1 MAGGLRRRVA
11 LVALALFVGV
21 CAPVRGDDDCA
32 LLSRASPAEMSECL
46 IEQTTRRPSDTG
58 AWLALG
64 GHFHQNGETQDART
78 AYQNVIKMTPQSDE
92 AAEAHLHL
100 GVIHHSD
107 GEFKEALEFYQARES
122 TLALPQAV

>member
-1 MAGGLRRRVA
+1 MA
-11 LVALALFVGV
+11 LVALALFVSV

-32 LLSRASPAEMSECL
+32 LLSQSGASPAEMSECL
-46 IEQTTRRPSDTG
+46 LEQTTRRPSDTG

-78 AYQNVIKMTPQSDE
+78 AYKNVIQLAPQSDE

-107 GEFKEALEFYQARES
+107 GELKEALEFYQAREN
-122 TLALPQAV
+122 P